1 VGALIGLA
9 LALVLSGVANVALSR
24 DAQCRLGNRAARWGS
39 QPAACFSEVA
49 HWEVS
54 AIARGPAAADAP
66 EAGTLMSWLSVP
78 LAYAFVGGLIG
89 QLPPRKALIGA
100 LIMQVLGGGL
110 LALVAFL
117 AVYVG

>member
-1 VGALIGLA
+1 
-9 LALVLSGVANVALSR
+9 
-24 DAQCRLGNRAARWGS
+24 
-39 QPAACFSEVA
+39 
-49 HWEVS
+49 
-54 AIARGPAAADAP
+54 
-66 EAGTLMSWLSVP
+66 MSWLSVP